1 MGILSNLLDL
11 LFPPRCIFCHK
22 FLKDNTL
29 DQICPKCRSSLPRT
43 NNGGRQKGDFFEYCV
58 SPLYYEDDVRKSI
71 HRFKFGECT
80 GYAGTYGKLIA
91 ECIRE
96 NVDEKYDL
104 ITWAPISKKRLK
116 SRGYDQSM
124 LIAMA
129 AALELDDVAVET
141 LKKRDVPAQSTLGGE
156 AQRRAN
162 IAGAYT
168 VIDTELVE
176 GKTILLIDDVITTGA
191 TLSECSRMLRM
202 AGANKIICAAVARSR
217 D

>member
-1 MGILSNLLDL
+1 MGILSHFLDL
-11 LFPPRCIFCHK
+11 LFPPRCVFCHS
-22 FLKDNTL
+22 FLRDGSS
-29 DQICPKCRSSLPRT
+29 DPVCAKCRQKLPRT
-43 NNGGRQKGDFFEYCV
+43 SGGGKQKGDFFEYCIA
-58 SPLYYEDDVRKSI
+58 PLYYEDDVRQSI

-91 ECIRE
+91 DCIRE
-96 NVDEKYDL
+96 NLDDKYDL
-104 ITWAPISKKRLK
+104 ITWAPLSSKRLK

-141 LKKRDVPAQSTLGGE
+141 LRKKDVPAQSSLGGE

-168 VIDTELVE
+168 VIDPELID
-176 GKTILLIDDVITTGA
+176 GKTILLIDDVVTTGA

-202 AGANKIICAAVARSR
+202 AGAERVICAAVARAR

>member
-1 MGILSNLLDL
+1 M
-11 LFPPRCIFCHK
+11 
-22 FLKDNTL
+22 
-29 DQICPKCRSSLPRT
+29 
-43 NNGGRQKGDFFEYCV
+43 RQ
-58 SPLYYEDDVRKSI
+58 SI

-91 ECIRE
+91 DCIRE
-96 NVDEKYDL
+96 NLDDKYDL
-104 ITWAPISKKRLK
+104 ITWAPLSSKRLK

-141 LKKRDVPAQSTLGGE
+141 LRKKDVPAQSSLGGE

-168 VIDTELVE
+168 VIDPELID
-176 GKTILLIDDVITTGA
+176 GKTILLIDDVVTTGA

-202 AGANKIICAAVARSR
+202 AGAERVICAAVARAR

>member
-1 MGILSNLLDL
+1 MGILSNILDL
-11 LFPPRCIFCHK
+11 LFPPRCVFCHR
-22 FLKDNTL
+22 FLKNGSSE
-29 DQICPKCRSSLPRT
+29 QICSECSSSLPCT
-43 NNGGRQKGDFFEYCV
+43 NNGGRQKGDFFDFCV

-96 NVDEKYDL
+96 NVNERYDL
-104 ITWAPISKKRLK
+104 ITWAPISRKRLK

-129 AALELDDVAVET
+129 TALELDDVAVET
-141 LKKRDVPAQSTLGGE
+141 LRKRDVPAQSSLGGE

-168 VIDTELVE
+168 VIDPELVE

-202 AGANKIICAAVARSR
+202 SGANRIICASVARAH